1 MIVLKKRIVYN
12 FEPKRLDVFLA
23 SELDLT
29 RSKVN
34 NLIKDSKVLIN
45 NNEVKSGYLLKSND
59 IIDITLE
66 EENTDLKPSNIDLDI
81 VYEDD
86 DVIVINKQNG
96 LVVHPSSGNYE
107 DTLVNGLLYHSKNLS
122 SVNGEFRPGIVHRI
136 DADTTGLL
144 MIAKNDYAHN
154 VLARQLESHSINR
167 VYIALVW
174 GTITND
180 SGTIDAPIGRD
191 SKNRKKMAV
200 TIDGK
205 KAITHFKVL
214 ERYKNATLLEV
225 KLETGRTHQIRV
237 HMKYINHPI
246 VNDSV
251 YGDKKNIFDDTGQC
265 LHARTIGFIHP
276 TKNEYMEYTS
286 ELPDCFVNIL
296 EKIKNG

>member
-1 MIVLKKRIVYN
+1 MKKRIVYN